1 AKRMATKPSPKPS
14 ANKQCHAFNSN
25 DALGLDDAVAL
36 CGRLQ
41 RGEVSA
47 LELTEAAIARA
58 EQVNATLN
66 AVVLPTYEAARHA
79 ATQVHTGAFAGIPT
93 FIKDNTNLQGLPTRH
108 GSLAVG
114 SLPAEHDSAFATHFL
129 STGMNVLGKS
139 SLPEFGFNASTEF
152 MSRPATP
159 NPWHLDYSAGA
170 SSGGSAALVAAGVVP
185 IAHAND
191 GGGSIRIPAA
201 CCGLIGLK
209 PTRGRFIDGEAA
221 AAMPV
226 NIISEGVV
234 TRSVRDTAEF
244 MHAMEQHYRGKKM
257 SPVGHVTGPAN
268 KRMRI
273 GLVVDS
279 ITGKATDAATRDTV
293 EATARLLEG
302 LGHKVEFIKLP
313 IRESFADDFSQYWG
327 MLSFLLMTFGHKLMG
342 DDFDKAQVDNLTR
355 GLAQF
360 YRQHIW
366 RTPMMLWGMKR
377 VASDYATLFRRC
389 DVVLSPVLA
398 HTTPKLGHLS
408 PTQTFES
415 LFERLRDY
423 VSFTPLNNAAGT
435 PALSMPMGRTAEGL
449 PIAVQLSG
457 ARGEERRLLA
467 LAFELEAAQP
477 FHHLG
482 LYTG

>member
-1 AKRMATKPSPKPS
+1 MPSS
-14 ANKQCHAFNSN
+14 KQCHAFTTD

-36 CGRLQ
+36 RVRLQ

-66 AVVLPTYEAARHA
+66 AIVLPTYDAARRNAQQSHL
-79 ATQVHTGAFAGIPT
+79 GAFAGIPT
-93 FIKDNTNLQGLPTRH
+93 FIKDNTDMQGLPTRQ

-114 SLPAEHDSAFATHFL
+114 SHPAKKDSAFTTHFL

-139 SLPEFGFNASTEF
+139 NLPEFGFNASTEF
-152 MSRPATP
+152 KSRPATP

-201 CCGLIGLK
+201 ACGLIGLK

-221 AAMPV
+221 AILPV
-226 NIISEGVV
+226 NIVSEGVV

-257 SPVGHVTGPAN
+257 SPVGHVTGPEN

-273 GLVVDS
+273 GLVLDS
-279 ITGKATDAATRDTV
+279 ITGQATDAATRETV
-293 EATARLLEG
+293 EATARVLEG
-302 LGHKVEFIKLP
+302 LGHSVELIKLP

-327 MLSFLLMTFGHKLMG
+327 MLSYLLSTFGHKLLG
-342 DDFDKAQVDNLTR
+342 ADFDKTQTDNLTQ
-355 GLAQF
+355 GLAQY
-360 YRQHIW
+360 YRKNMW

-377 VASDYATLFRRC
+377 VANDYAEIFRNC
-389 DVVLSPVLA
+389 DVLLSPVLS

-408 PTQTFES
+408 PVQSFES
-415 LFERLRDY
+415 LFERLRNY

-467 LAFELEAAQP
+467 LAFELEEAQP

>member
-1 AKRMATKPSPKPS
+1 MSS
-14 ANKQCHAFNSN
+14 SKQCHAFNSD

-36 CGRLQ
+36 RVRLL

-58 EQVNATLN
+58 EQVNDTLN
-66 AVVLPTYEAARHA
+66 AIVFPTYDAARHNA
-79 ATQVHTGAFAGIPT
+79 KQPHIGAFAGIPT
-93 FIKDNTNLQGLPTRH
+93 FIKDNTDVQGVPSRQ

-114 SLPAEHDSAFATHFL
+114 SHPAKKDSAFTKHFL

-139 SLPEFGFNASTEF
+139 NLPEFGFNASTEF
-152 MSRPATP
+152 KNRPATP

-201 CCGLIGLK
+201 ACGLIGLK

-221 AAMPV
+221 AVMPI

-257 SPVGHVTGPAN
+257 TPVGHITGPEN
-268 KRMRI
+268 KRLRI
-273 GLVVDS
+273 GMVIDS
-279 ITGKATDAATRDTV
+279 ISGAVTDVATRETV
-293 EATARLLEG
+293 EATARTLES
-302 LGHKVEFIKLP
+302 LGHQVDMIQWP
-313 IRESFADDFSQYWG
+313 ISENFADDFSQYWG
-327 MLSFLLMTFGHKLMG
+327 MLSFLLTTFGTKVFG
-342 DDFDKAQVDNLTR
+342 KDFNVAETDNLTQ
-355 GLAQF
+355 GLAKF
-360 YRQHIW
+360 YREHIW

-377 VASDYATLFRRC
+377 VARDYAEIFRSC
-389 DVVLSPVLA
+389 DVLLSPVLA
-398 HTTPKLGHLS
+398 HTTPKLGYLS
-408 PTQTFES
+408 PTQSFES
-415 LFERLRDY
+415 LFERLRNY

>member
-1 AKRMATKPSPKPS
+1 MATKTTHTDMR
-14 ANKQCHAFNSN
+14 CHAFSSD
-25 DALGLDDAVAL
+25 DALGLDDAVAMRV
-36 CGRLQ
+36 RLQ
-41 RGEVSA
+41 RGEVSP

-58 EQVNATLN
+58 EQVNGQLN
-66 AVVLPTYEAARHA
+66 AIVLPTYETARLGAQRQHG
-79 ATQVHTGAFAGIPT
+79 GAFAGIPT
-93 FIKDNTNLQGLPTRH
+93 FIKDNTDLQGLPTRH

-114 SLPAEHDSAFATHFL
+114 SIPAKHTSAFAEHYL
-129 STGMNVLGKS
+129 STGLNVLGKS

-152 MSRPATP
+152 MSRPATV
-159 NPWHLDYSAGA
+159 NPWHTAYSAGA

-201 CCGLIGLK
+201 ACGLIGLK
-209 PTRGRFIDGEAA
+209 PTRGRFIDGESAA
-221 AAMPV
+221 ALPV
-226 NIISEGVV
+226 NIIGEGVV

-244 MHAMEQHYRGKKM
+244 FYAMEQHYRGKKM
-257 SPVGHVTGPAN
+257 RPVGQVSGPDD
-268 KRMRI
+268 KRQRI
-273 GLVVDS
+273 GLVLDS
-279 ITGKATDAATRDTV
+279 ITGQATDAATRETV
-293 EATARLLEG
+293 EATARLLES
-302 LGHKVEFIKLP
+302 LGHRVDVIELP
-313 IRESFADDFSQYWG
+313 IRDSFADDFSQYWG
-327 MLSFLLMTFGHKLMG
+327 LLSFLLSTFGTKLMG
-342 DDFDKAQVDNLTR
+342 PDFDKSLTDNLSK

-360 YRQHIW
+360 YREHIW

-377 VASDYATLFRRC
+377 VAADYAKIFRGC

-408 PTQTFES
+408 PTQSFES

-435 PALSMPMGRTAEGL
+435 PALSMPMGRTPEGL

>member
-1 AKRMATKPSPKPS
+1 MPSS
-14 ANKQCHAFNSN
+14 KQCHAFATD

-36 CGRLQ
+36 RVRLQ

-66 AVVLPTYEAARHA
+66 AIVLPTYDAARRNAQQSHS
-79 ATQVHTGAFAGIPT
+79 GAFAGIPT
-93 FIKDNTNLQGLPTRH
+93 FIKDNTDMQGLPTRQ

-114 SLPAEHDSAFATHFL
+114 SHPAKKDSAFTTHFL

-139 SLPEFGFNASTEF
+139 NLPEFGFNASTEF
-152 MSRPATP
+152 KSRPATP

-201 CCGLIGLK
+201 ACGLIGLK

-221 AAMPV
+221 AILPV
-226 NIISEGVV
+226 NIVSEGVV

-244 MHAMEQHYRGKKM
+244 LHAMEQHYRGKKM
-257 SPVGHVTGPAN
+257 SPVGHVTGPEN

-273 GLVVDS
+273 GLVLDS
-279 ITGKATDAATRDTV
+279 ITGQATDAATRETV
-293 EATARLLEG
+293 EATARVLEG
-302 LGHKVEFIKLP
+302 LGHSVELIKLP

-327 MLSFLLMTFGHKLMG
+327 MLSYLLSTFGHKLLG
-342 DDFDKAQVDNLTR
+342 ADFDKTQTDNLTQ
-355 GLAQF
+355 GLAQY
-360 YRQHIW
+360 YRKNMW

-377 VASDYATLFRRC
+377 VANDYAEIFRNC
-389 DVVLSPVLA
+389 DVLLSPVLS

-408 PTQTFES
+408 PVQSFES
-415 LFERLRDY
+415 LFERLRNY